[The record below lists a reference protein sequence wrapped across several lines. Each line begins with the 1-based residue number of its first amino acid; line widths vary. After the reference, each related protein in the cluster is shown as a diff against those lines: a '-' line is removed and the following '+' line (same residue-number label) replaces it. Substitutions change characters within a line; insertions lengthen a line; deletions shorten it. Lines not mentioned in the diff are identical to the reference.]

1 MPLHLRLLLAAL
13 VALLPT
19 NRARLFCYRRLLGY
33 EIGAGSR
40 IGPLNL
46 IACQAFRVGPGTT
59 IGRLNVIRG
68 AFALSA
74 GPRLFVGHGNVF
86 ACPDRLD
93 DPKLAGRGY
102 ARAIAF
108 GSDCLVNDGHFL
120 DAHGRITVGDGTWLA
135 GRDSQFFTHGAGAR
149 DRNIAIGH
157 GCFIGSAVRFAP
169 GAAVGDGCVVGIG
182 SVVVGRIEG
191 DEALI
196 VGFPACVLRGIAEE
210 RAAGRFAFTRADWA
224 A

>member
-1 MPLHLRLLLAAL
+1 MPLRLCLALLI
-13 VALLPT
+13 ALLPA

-33 EIGAGSR
+33 DIGPGTR

-46 IACQAFRVGPGTT
+46 VACQVFRLGPGAT
-59 IGRLNVIRG
+59 IGRFNVFRG
-68 AFALSA
+68 AFAFSA
-74 GPRLFVGHGNVF
+74 GPRLFVGHRNVF

-93 DPKLAGRGY
+93 DPKLADRGY

-108 GSDCLVNDGHFL
+108 GADCLVNDGHFL
-120 DAHGRITVGDGTWLA
+120 DAHGGITVGDGTWLA
-135 GRDSQFFTHGAGAR
+135 GRDSQFFTHGASTRER
-149 DRNIAIGH
+149 DIAIGA
-157 GCFIGSAVRFAP
+157 GSFVGSAVRFAP
-169 GAAVGDGCVVGIG
+169 GSSVGDNCVVGIG

-196 VGFPACVLRGIAEE
+196 AGFPACVLRGITEE
-210 RAAGRFAFTRADWA
+210 RTGGRFAFSKADWA